1 MRFPQDLLWGSA
13 SADFQYEGGF
23 GEGGREPIT
32 SDYVTDG
39 NVNTPRMMTYVLPD
53 GTTGETPM
61 RTSMPEGA
69 VGAFLPGKYYPSHQA
84 VDFYHHYKEDIA
96 LLAEMGLNCM
106 RFSIC
111 WGRVFPKGI
120 ETEPNEEGMKFYEDV
135 VDECLK
141 YNIQPLITIC
151 HDEVPVY
158 LASNHQGWLWRGTID
173 CYLNMCK
180 SLFERLG
187 SKVKYWLTFNEINVL
202 NGYSHLG
209 TTECSEPVTYQC
221 VHHMFV
227 ASAKAIKMGHE
238 MMPGA
243 MFGTMYASSPV
254 YALTCKPED
263 VWAQMYVRRRT
274 LFYIDVMA
282 RGEYPTWQW
291 DYFKQHGVSIKM
303 EEGDLEVLKEGTLD
317 YVSFSMYR
325 STTCTPESKLQ
336 MNCLAFDPNPYL
348 EKTPWG
354 WTIDPLGLRYVL
366 NEFWD
371 RYNLPLFIVEN
382 GMGMIDEWDENYY
395 VEDDYRID
403 YLKDH
408 FREIQKAV
416 EIDGIPVLGYTM
428 WGGIDL
434 VSLSTGEMK
443 KRYGWVLVD
452 MDDKGN
458 GTKNRYRKKSFWWM
472 KEFMETGKLD

>member
-1 MRFPQDLLWGSA
+1 M
-13 SADFQYEGGF
+13 
-23 GEGGREPIT
+23 
-32 SDYVTDG
+32 
-39 NVNTPRMMTYVLPD
+39 
-53 GTTGETPM
+53 
-61 RTSMPEGA
+61 
-69 VGAFLPGKYYPSHQA
+69 
-84 VDFYHHYKEDIA
+84 
-96 LLAEMGLNCM
+96 
-106 RFSIC
+106 
-111 WGRVFPKGI
+111 
-120 ETEPNEEGMKFYEDV
+120 
-135 VDECLK
+135 
-141 YNIQPLITIC
+141 
-151 HDEVPVY
+151 
-158 LASNHQGWLWRGTID
+158 
-173 CYLNMCK
+173 
-180 SLFERLG
+180 
-187 SKVKYWLTFNEINVL
+187 
-202 NGYSHLG
+202 
-209 TTECSEPVTYQC
+209 
-221 VHHMFV
+221 
-227 ASAKAIKMGHE
+227 
-238 MMPGA
+238 
-243 MFGTMYASSPV
+243 
-254 YALTCKPED
+254 TCKPED

-382 GMGMIDEWDENYY
+382 GLGMIDEWDENYY